1 MIIIH
6 YIILCSLTA
15 GADYS
20 PVSEFVVFSLE
31 RTLQRECVEVFI
43 LEDAIL
49 EQDEVFF
56 VDLDTTDTDV
66 DLPTQPSTVIILDN
80 DGVCLKAS
88 CMCARVPLVKSR
100 VDSTKVGLP

>member
-6 YIILCSLTA
+6 YILCSLTA

-20 PVSEFVVFSLE
+20 PVSEFVVFSLAP
-31 RTLQRECVEVFI
+31 RECVEVFI

-49 EQDEVFF
+49 EQNEVFF